1 MKKLFLLLIMGT
13 VSVMYSPLYAQEEET
28 TDNSSECQTKE
39 SIYFEYFKAKNYKDA
54 FPDWLYLY
62 QNCKNINALHYLYG
76 AKMLQSFIDD
86 APTGAKTEEYKKL
99 LMEVYDA
106 RLKNYP
112 DERPGYVKGQK
123 AIDMMK
129 YHIGKPEEVVALI
142 NDVIAT
148 SDARIPDGE
157 SIDAVVLDYYFQLA
171 MSLYESKTYTISEM
185 FDIYEEISDVLS
197 TSHDALEIEYNNL
210 TSDSTRQYT
219 AQEAKR
225 VRQLKGLLTNNEIVT
240 GNMEARIQP
249 IATCE
254 MLTKVLTAD
263 FDANQNDKDWLRKSS
278 TLLQNKECFTSPI
291 YMKISEAY
299 YKLDPTAR
307 AARGLAQMAYT
318 KNNFAKAAEYFKAAA
333 ELSSTQADRARN
345 SMNLANCY
353 YKMGQKSNARAAAQ
367 SALAIDPKMGE
378 AWLLIGH
385 MYASSA
391 NECGSTEFEKRAV
404 HYAAIEVFRR
414 ALSSSNQ
421 KVVDAARKSIASS
434 SAMAPDRTMI
444 FQQGMAGKSLHIGC
458 WIGVNVTIPS
468 L

>member
-1 MKKLFLLLIMGT
+1 MKKLFLFLTMGI
-13 VSVMYSPLYAQEEET
+13 SLFMYSPLYAQEEATEQ
-28 TDNSSECQTKE
+28 DNECQTKE

-54 FPDWLYLY
+54 FPEWLYLY

-76 AKMLQSFIDD
+76 AKMIQTFLE
-86 APTGAKTEEYKKL
+86 AEPTGAKAEEYKKL
-99 LMEVYDA
+99 LMEVYDT

-129 YHIGKPEEVVALI
+129 FHIGKTDEVVTLI

-148 SDARIPDGE
+148 SDARTPDGE
-157 SIDAVVLDYYFQLA
+157 SIDAAVLDYYFQLA
-171 MSLYESKTYTISEM
+171 MGLYEQKTYSISEM
-185 FDIYEEISDVLS
+185 FDIYEEISDVLT

-219 AQEAKR
+219 PQEVKR
-225 VRQLKGLLTNNEIVT
+225 VRQLQGLLRNNEIVT
-240 GNMEARIQP
+240 NNMEARIQP

-254 MLTKVLTAD
+254 MLTKVLTQD
-263 FDANQNDKDWLRKSS
+263 FDANQNDKEWLRKSS
-278 TLLQNKECFTSPI
+278 TLLQNKECFSSPV

-307 AARGLAQMAYT
+307 AARGLAQMAYS
-318 KNNFAKAAEYFKAAA
+318 KNDFSKAAEYFKAAA
-333 ELSSTQADRARN
+333 DLSSTQADRARN
-345 SMNLANCY
+345 NMNLSNCY
-353 YKMGQKSNARAAAQ
+353 YKMGQKSNARSAAQ
-367 SALAIDPKMGE
+367 AALAIDPKMGE

-391 NECGSTEFEKRAV
+391 NECGGTEFEKRAV
-404 HYAAIEVFRR
+404 HYAAIEMFRR
-414 ALSSSNQ
+414 ALSSSNS

-434 SAMAPDRTMI
+434 SAMVPDRTMI

-458 WIGVNVTIPS
+458 WINTNVTVPS